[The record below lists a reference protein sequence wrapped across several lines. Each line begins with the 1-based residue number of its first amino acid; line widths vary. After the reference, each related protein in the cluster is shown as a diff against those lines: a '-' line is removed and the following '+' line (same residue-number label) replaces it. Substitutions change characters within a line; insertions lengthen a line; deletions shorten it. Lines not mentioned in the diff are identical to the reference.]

1 MRTKRKS
8 RIEKLNEKCR
18 QACRV
23 VHSRQPRSRQYV
35 ENEAKHFTEP
45 GYTFPRRDDRNH
57 CGFLAYMYNR
67 LDVLTT
73 ASHRTSICSGQ
84 QLSTEPT
91 TKEAWGT
98 WCLNEEQM
106 PELLSV
112 FHRNAICRV
121 TSTKSKDYR

>member
-1 MRTKRKS
+1 
-8 RIEKLNEKCR
+8 
-18 QACRV
+18 
-23 VHSRQPRSRQYV
+23 
-35 ENEAKHFTEP
+35 
-45 GYTFPRRDDRNH
+45 
-57 CGFLAYMYNR
+57 MYNR